1 MFIPNSAFRS
11 YFSKQGVRTEYYH
24 SAHKQ
29 PCCKCNKLLEI
40 GKRILDKGYCT
51 LSSAFRSAFPTTKYT
66 AERARRALLQ
76 IPLVA
81 VRIGNPSDGNA
92 YTILMEKYQGVS
104 YAKISCVLEDLSSTA
119 KRSDINL
126 DKTCTKM
133 LLALASSDREREAL
147 RYAIFKASGVSL
159 TEARRRFGFESMS
172 KRANKVE
179 QVLKETDRVREAID
193 DIAQTQ
199 DKAMLESIGI
209 PCEMSS
215 EDESDK
221 SDTEECL
228 EVTDDVTCE
237 LLKTSLESSNFNWFE
252 CFHQLESQFSS
263 EKASK
268 LTATLPERLPGL
280 SLRKEQEI
288 LLLNSYHAFL
298 ADNCDMHE
306 QKQEW

>member
-1 MFIPNSAFRS
+1 MPEYIAA
-11 YFSKQGVRTEYYH
+11 RTEYCH

-51 LSSAFRSAFPTTKYT
+51 LSSAFRSAFPT

-126 DKTCTKM
+126 DKTCAKM

-147 RYAIFKASGVSL
+147 RYAIFKASGVSQ

-172 KRANKVE
+172 KCANKVE
-179 QVLKETDRVREAID
+179 QVLKETERVREAID

-199 DKAMLESIGI
+199 DKAILESIGI

-215 EDESDK
+215 EDKSDK
-221 SDTEECL
+221 SDTEECP

-237 LLKTSLESSNFNWFE
+237 LLKTSLD
-252 CFHQLESQFSS
+252 SQ
-263 EKASK
+263 
-268 LTATLPERLPGL
+268 
-280 SLRKEQEI
+280 
-288 LLLNSYHAFL
+288 
-298 ADNCDMHE
+298 
-306 QKQEW
+306 